1 MEGNNYLEFVAFIMA
16 LIRKK
21 VSIVAEQKRVYKRYF
36 TKDKLAKINPEN
48 IKAYDKYLK
57 SNIIKNKD
65 VKETTYKVYQNY
77 FNQFLVYLMEEWE
90 NISIHDEEYLENA
103 VEIMEGYIGFLQEE
117 LGNNKKVINTKLSA
131 VSSYY
136 HWAVKRNNIPIKIHP
151 FDRKLDRMKGA
162 NDEKLINHYF
172 LSQEE
177 IDFVSQ
183 ALAEDYV
190 KTKGR
195 KYDIQDLLIWHIM
208 IDSGNRNGA
217 VSKLTWSSLDMEN
230 MVFDD
235 IREKRGKMVEVAFE
249 EHTLELL
256 KDWKEM
262 RKDID
267 GLECDGVFIIK
278 RNGTHHKM
286 SQTSIYMRVR
296 KIGQILGL
304 EDLHPHCLRKTAGN
318 RIVEVTGDLTLA
330 QEFLNHSDVST
341 TSKHYVKP
349 KSKTEIRE
357 KLRKLKAMKKD

>member
-1 MEGNNYLEFVAFIMA
+1 MA
-16 LIRKK
+16 G
-21 VSIVAEQKRVYKRYF
+21 QKRVYKRYF
-36 TKDKLAKINPEN
+36 TKDKLAKVNPKSVKDYE
-48 IKAYDKYLK
+48 KYLK

-77 FNQFLVYLMEEWE
+77 FNQFLVYLSEEWE
-90 NISIHDEEYLENA
+90 NIHVLDEEYLENA
-103 VEIMEGYIGFLQEE
+103 VDIMEGYISFLQDT

-131 VSSYY
+131 VSSFYL
-136 HWAVKRNNIPIKIHP
+136 WLMKRGTIEKHP
-151 FDRKLDRMKGA
+151 FDKKLDRMRGA

-177 IDFVSQ
+177 IDFVTNE
-183 ALAEDYV
+183 LHEDY
-190 KTKGR
+190 KKEKGR

-217 VSKLTWSSLDMEN
+217 ISKLVWSKLNMEY
-230 MVFDD
+230 MIFED

-249 EHTLELL
+249 EETAKLLE
-256 KDWKEM
+256 DWKEI
-262 RKDID
+262 RKGMDN
-267 GLECDGVFIIK
+267 LECDGIFIVK
-278 RNGTHHKM
+278 RDGEYRQM

-296 KIGQILGL
+296 KIGRILGL

-357 KLRKLKAMKKD
+357 KLKKLKEAKNQEN